1 MAARL
6 SRYKSETE
14 RQPLKETVAQSTAYG
29 RSSRCRVAIKKHH
42 ELLKDDPERLTT
54 EFLVKITGC
63 KCKHNP
69 EGIND

>member
-1 MAARL
+1 MAARI
-6 SRYKSETE
+6 SQYKSEDE
-14 RQPLKETVAQSTAYG
+14 RKPLKETVALSTAYA

-63 KCKHNP
+63 KCNRIK
-69 EGIND
+69 EE